1 MGILKT
7 KIESHL
13 KMTDKLNDLQT
24 GATSGRRVYE
34 NIFILYNCIQ
44 KTFINKTELFI
55 LSIDFTKA
63 FDSID
68 RLMMIKV
75 LKEKQIHPKLIN
87 LIAEIYTND
96 QTTLYLNKEKVVDKF
111 LS

>member
-1 MGILKT
+1 MSLWEPEGRAKYL
-7 KIESHL
+7 L
-13 KMTDKLNDLQT
+13 LNK
-24 GATSGRRVYE
+24 
-34 NIFILYNCIQ
+34 

-75 LKEKQIHPKLIN
+75 LKEIQIHPKLIN
-87 LIAEIYTND
+87 LITEIYTND